1 MKVLFNWDVVEIFF
15 VWTNFSLALNLLTI
29 FGAVAPQLRLRAA
42 VASGRV
48 YVSSLVF

>member
-15 VWTNFSLALNLLTI
+15 VWTI

-42 VASGRV
+42 VASGHV